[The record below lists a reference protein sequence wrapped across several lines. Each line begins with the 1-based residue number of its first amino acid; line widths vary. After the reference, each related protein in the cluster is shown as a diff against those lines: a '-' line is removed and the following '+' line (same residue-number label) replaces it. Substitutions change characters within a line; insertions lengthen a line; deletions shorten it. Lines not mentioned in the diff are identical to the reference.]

1 MVIITSKS
9 KLAKSF
15 TVFSKVMSDRV
26 NEVACVELDVHED
39 VEHLNAPR
47 HSVDQKVCS
56 I

>member
-1 MVIITSKS
+1 MSKE
-9 KLAKSF
+9 L

-39 VEHLNAPR
+39 VEHLDAPG
-47 HSVDQKVCS
+47 HSVQQKVCS